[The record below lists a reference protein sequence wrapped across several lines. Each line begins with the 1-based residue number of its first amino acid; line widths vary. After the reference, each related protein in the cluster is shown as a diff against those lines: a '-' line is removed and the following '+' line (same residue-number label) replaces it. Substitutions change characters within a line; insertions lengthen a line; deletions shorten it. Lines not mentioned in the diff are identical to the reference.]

1 MTTAIIRSVAPESDV
16 RAMIAEKISKLYRV
30 TGRSDEAKSFANKAK
45 EIRIEYDK
53 VNKM

>member
-1 MTTAIIRSVAPESDV
+1 MTDESAPVEYAA
-16 RAMIAEKISKLYRV
+16 AMIAEIISKLYRV

-45 EIRIEYDK
+45 EIRVEYDK